1 MLDRPQRPL
10 FRRGEGR
17 VDEAL
22 TEIDFAAVAEVFRE
36 ALQQAVE
43 APGSLPELKT
53 AMTGLIRRIAP
64 RQIVPG
70 GAGAQHP
77 QHAVEDG
84 ARIAPRAP
92 ASIGPSARTKGRFE
106 HGPLGVGE
114 VHAVEYDGHRNFVHN
129 PASGFMR

>member
-17 VDEAL
+17 VDEGL

-43 APGSLPELKT
+43 APGALPELKA
-53 AMTGLIRRIAP
+53 AMTRLIGRIAP

-70 GAGAQHP
+70 RAGAQHP
-77 QHAVEDG
+77 QHPVEDG
-84 ARIAPRAP
+84 ARIAPRTP
-92 ASIGPSARTKGRFE
+92 TSIGPPPRAKRRFE
-106 HGPLGVGE
+106 HGPLGVSE
-114 VHAVEYDGHRNFVHN
+114 IHAVEYDGHRNFVHR
-129 PASGFMR
+129 PRWGL